1 MDDLDGLPTGPEGG
15 SEDEKK
21 NDVVVKVGLVG
32 DGQVKVSFT
41 PIFVGNDLT

>member
-1 MDDLDGLPTGPEGG
+1 MDDLEGFPTGNEGN

-32 DGQVKVSFT
+32 DGQVRT
-41 PIFVGNDLT
+41 LTEK